1 MHTYLPS
8 GNERQRPTMVHR
20 TQVMRFTFEQ
30 VNGSEW
36 FSAHWTDDEDGVTH
50 RCSFGHVS
58 RFKAWLLRDQGY
70 DPDEADA
77 LIERLR
83 AQAHPTDDH

>member
-1 MHTYLPS
+1 
-8 GNERQRPTMVHR
+8 MVHR
-20 TQVMRFTFEQ
+20 AQVMRFTFER

-36 FSAHWTDDEDGVTH
+36 FSAHWIDEADGVSH

-58 RFKAWLLRDQGY
+58 RFKAWLLNDQGY
-70 DPDEADA
+70 GQEEADS

-83 AQAHPTDDH
+83 AQTRPPGTS